1 MLDKPPFG
9 HFQSKVYDWK
19 VLEVACYSVMMINVL
34 KNLLDGSFSNGR
46 VIGPIGMESPQHP
59 AARNRNFHWT
69 NWKTSRCAI
78 HTMTKLPGSHEKT
91 PFIGFNGYLSV
102 YQSM

>member
-1 MLDKPPFG
+1 MLDKRSFG

-19 VLEVACYSVMMINVL
+19 VLEVACYSVMII
-34 KNLLDGSFSNGR
+34 GP
-46 VIGPIGMESPQHP
+46 IGPIGMESPQHP
-59 AARNRNFHWT
+59 AARNFHWR
-69 NWKTSRCAI
+69 NWKTRCAI
-78 HTMTKLPGSHEKT
+78 HTMTQLPGSQEKT